1 VRFPAPPRVVVPP
14 FRYRTGYD
22 RGVRFEER
30 AVEIFPEAVER
41 ETFVARSAA
50 ALAVHGFVPGSVLA
64 MIGVCRDELT
74 FPLVDRLQAV
84 WGSAFDL
91 SSLAGMLFLGRT
103 GIAAARDHAP
113 SADGRQ
119 RFVAFVFSHIGIDED
134 AIVGQCRR
142 PGQAEPSAACGAL
155 EAFRRELADGRLDVD
170 LDPGDIEHSLLK
182 QRLVRRMTYGD
193 VPDLVTLT
201 RLARDVIY
209 EDLVDLVTQLEHEAD
224 TDIAVISGVQV
235 HGPGGSG
242 FVAPGKAFVHVG
254 RDRAEHP
261 LTLGAPVARSG

>member
-1 VRFPAPPRVVVPP
+1 MRFPAPPRAAP
-14 FRYRTGYD
+14 RRSRYD

-50 ALAVHGFVPGSVLA
+50 ALAVHGFVPGSALA

-74 FPLVDRLQAV
+74 FPLVDRLQTM
-84 WGSAFDL
+84 WGPAFDL

-103 GIAAARDHAP
+103 GIAAARHHAP

-119 RFVAFVFSHIGIDED
+119 RFVAFVFSHIGIDD
-134 AIVGQCRR
+134 GGVVGQCRR
-142 PGQAEPSAACGAL
+142 PGQSEASPACGAL
-155 EAFRRELADGRLDVD
+155 ESFRRELAEGRLDVD
-170 LDPGDIEHSLLK
+170 LDPGDLEQSLLK
-182 QRLVRRMTYGD
+182 QRLLRAITYGD
-193 VPDLVTLT
+193 VPDLVSLT

-209 EDLVDLVTQLEHEAD
+209 DDLVQLVSQLEHGAD
-224 TDIAVISGVQV
+224 TDVAVISGVQV

-242 FVAPGKAFVHVG
+242 FVAPGRAFVHVG
-254 RDRAEHP
+254 RDRVEHE
-261 LTLGAPVARSG
+261 LALGAAVVRRG